1 MLLKFRPK
9 IYKYRY
15 FILYEQ
21 IDQAN
26 GGAYLEK
33 MWEPREPFPQ
43 KTSSSPIFHRHRRF
57 FIVIHGFHH
66 RHITSLLQTLKLRLQ
81 TL

>member
-9 IYKYRY
+9 IYRYRY

-43 KTSSSPIFHRHRRF
+43 KNVVIANFSSSSPIFRF
-57 FIVIHGFHH
+57 YFRF
-66 RHITSLLQTLKLRLQ
+66 L
-81 TL
+81 